1 MEGPVLYCLGAKW
14 EREKLSK
21 IFSEAYCL
29 VRKKDKTIII
39 IHCGLM
45 CNKGG
50 IKHPGIIGT
59 ESNSTKDHMTSGR
72 PPMLCTSVEGPVMTW

>member
-1 MEGPVLYCLGAKW
+1 MGK
-14 EREKLSK
+14 REKLSK

-59 ESNSTKDHMTSGR
+59 R
-72 PPMLCTSVEGPVMTW
+72 VIPPKTIRHLAGPPCCVHLLRDLS